1 MVYYRHSTLNGGTN
15 FMQWRNLYRGFFIGI
30 SDLIPGV
37 SGGTIAFILGIYD
50 ELLASISGF
59 FSRDWKKHIGFL
71 VPLAIGIVTALLLL
85 SRVIEFLL
93 KNYHA
98 QTQFFFLGLVIGV
111 LPFIARQANVKKNF
125 KIGHFLVVLIVGAA
139 LASLAFVSPQDNT
152 AITTLTTTNIIGL
165 FLAGWAGSMAMLL
178 PGISGSFV
186 LLLLGVYSTAIGALS
201 NLNLPIMAVIGAGVI
216 VGFIVSSKI
225 ISYLLT
231 HFTYIT
237 FAVIIGLLIGSVFV
251 MYPGF
256 PKDGSFL
263 VMSILTFF
271 IGLLVASLFSSPG
284 KATIIND

>member
-1 MVYYRHSTLNGGTN
+1 
-15 FMQWRNLYRGFFIGI
+15 MQWRNLYRGFFIGI

-59 FSRDWKKHIGFL
+59 FSREWKKHIGFL
-71 VPLAIGIVTALLLL
+71 VPLAIGIGAALLLF

-98 QTQFFFLGLVIGV
+98 QTQFFFLGLIIGV
-111 LPFIARQANVKKNF
+111 LPFIAKQANVKKNF
-125 KIGHFLVVLIVGAA
+125 KIGHFLVILIVGAA

-152 AITTLTTTNIIGL
+152 TITTLTATNTIGL
-165 FLAGWAGSMAMLL
+165 FFAGWAGSMAMLL

-201 NLNLPIMAVIGAGVI
+201 NLNLPIIAVIGAGVI

-237 FAVIIGLLIGSVFV
+237 FAVIIGLIIGSVFV

-263 VMSILTFF
+263 VMSILTF
-271 IGLLVASLFSSPG
+271 LLGYSWQVYLIHLKKQQLLTKRKDFHL
-284 KATIIND
+284 K

>member
-1 MVYYRHSTLNGGTN
+1 
-15 FMQWRNLYRGFFIGI
+15 MQWRNLYRGFFIGI

-37 SGGTIAFILGIYD
+37 SGGTIAFILDIYD

-59 FSRDWKKHIGFL
+59 FSRDWRKHIGFL
-71 VPLAIGIVTALLLL
+71 LPLAIGMGATLLLF

-125 KIGHFLVVLIVGAA
+125 KLGHFLVILIVGAA
-139 LASLAFVSPQDNT
+139 LASLAFINPQDT
-152 AITTLTTTNIIGL
+152 APISRLTASNALGL
-165 FLAGWAGSMAMLL
+165 FFAGWAGSMAMLL

-186 LLLLGVYSTAIGALS
+186 LLILGVYSTAIGALS
-201 NLNLPIMAVIGAGVI
+201 NLNLPILAVIGAGVI

-225 ISYLLT
+225 INYLLT
-231 HFTYIT
+231 HFTYVT
-237 FAVIIGLLIGSVFV
+237 FAVIIGLIIGSVFV

-256 PKDGSFL
+256 PKDGSYF

-284 KATIIND
+284 KATIINE